1 MPSIS
6 TDDLF
11 EQYGPAYRWLASITC
26 MLGAMTMVLTQT
38 TVNVAFPDI
47 MGAFGIGRDQAQWLS
62 SGFFAAMT
70 AGMLISA
77 WLISVFGERAVYVV
91 SLILF
96 LLGSA
101 ASGVA
106 PNVDMLMSG
115 RFLQGIAAGIIQPLA
130 MSVMFRV
137 FPPERRGAA
146 MGLFSMGIVFAPA
159 MGPTLGGVVID
170 FFNWRYIFFLTVPSI
185 IMAIFM
191 GLFFMPSRALP
202 KKIPPFDL
210 AGFLLICFSLFC
222 LLFALGSGNR
232 IGWASNQ
239 IVGTFTAAGIGFI
252 TFILWEISTEKPLM
266 DLNLFRNP
274 RFTSTAFLAF
284 FVGGVFLSSTFLI
297 PLFVQSIQGYT
308 PLRAGLLLMPGG
320 LLLLLLFPIAGRI
333 SDSLPAHVILISGL
347 LAFIM
352 AFVQLSTVDVNT
364 PFWTF
369 VYFTLFIRF
378 GLAFTMPVINAT
390 ALKALSSEQVNQG
403 SGIIS
408 FVRMLGAA
416 IWLNCVI
423 AYLDFRVPSHSDA
436 LTATQTAANAT
447 TRQMLAAVEKLLAEA
462 GAAENVQAPGALH
475 FLSQVL
481 YEQASTMGF
490 QDAFLALSFLAA
502 AGIAP
507 AWYLS
512 RAKAR

>member
-1 MPSIS
+1 MPTVSI
-6 TDDLF
+6 DDLF
-11 EQYGPAYRWLASITC
+11 DQYGPAYRMFASLTC

-77 WLISVFGERAVYVV
+77 WLISIFGERAVYVA
-91 SLILF
+91 SLAIF
-96 LLGSA
+96 LVGSA

-106 PNVDMLMSG
+106 PNTDILMYG
-115 RFLQGIAAGIIQPLA
+115 RFSQGVAAGIIQPLA

-137 FPPERRGAA
+137 FPPERRGTA

-159 MGPTLGGVVID
+159 MGPTLGGFVID
-170 FFNWRYIFFLTVPSI
+170 IFNWRYIFFLTVPTI
-185 IMAIFM
+185 VLAIFM
-191 GLFFMPSRALP
+191 GVIFMPSRARP

-210 AGFLLICFSLFC
+210 TGFILICFSLFC

-232 IGWASNQ
+232 IGWTSNT
-239 IVGTFTAAGIGFI
+239 IVALLFAALIGVV
-252 TFILWEISTEKPLM
+252 TFIAWELFTPKPLIN
-266 DLNLFRNP
+266 LSLFRNP
-274 RFTSTAFLAF
+274 RFTSTALLAF
-284 FVGGVFLSSTFLI
+284 FVGGVFLTSTFLI

-320 LLLLLLFPIAGRI
+320 LLLLLLFPVAGRI
-333 SDSLPAHVILISGL
+333 SDTLPAHVILIGGL
-347 LAFIM
+347 ICFILAFT
-352 AFVQLSTVDVNT
+352 QLSTVDANT

-369 VYFTLFIRF
+369 VYFTFFIRF

-390 ALKALSSEQVNQG
+390 ALKSLTSAQVNQG
-403 SGIIS
+403 SGVIN

-423 AYLDFRVPSHSDA
+423 AYLDMRVPTHSDA
-436 LTATQTAANAT
+436 LTTTQTAANPT
-447 TRQMLAAVEKLLAEA
+447 TRHMLEVIQKILAES
-462 GAAENVQAPGALH
+462 GAPENIQAPGALH
-475 FLSQVL
+475 FLGQMI

-490 QDAFLALSFLAA
+490 QNAFLALAFLAV
-502 AGIAP
+502 AGLAP

-512 RAKAR
+512 RTKAR